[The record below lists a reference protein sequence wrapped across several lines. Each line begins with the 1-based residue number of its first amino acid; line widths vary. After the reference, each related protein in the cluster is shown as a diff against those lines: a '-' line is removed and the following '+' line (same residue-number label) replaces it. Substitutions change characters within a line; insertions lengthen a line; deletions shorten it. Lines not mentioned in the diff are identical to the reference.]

1 MKNLII
7 GFGTIIISVLTI
19 MTVAALNINTI
30 NQLDLETETR
40 MAVYQTLQQRYQT
53 STVPMIRVKDFDGK
67 YLTPGTDTS
76 TTTVS
81 NKIYAYLCTDGELI
95 LSSKT
100 IKTNK
105 SAKKNY
111 GQLTISESSAP
122 SWTAEAA
129 NIKTITIQDIIKPTS
144 CYRWFYNCSNLTKIS
159 GLEKLDTSECRTMTD
174 MFYTAKNIK
183 ELNLSNFDLNKT
195 TSMNNM
201 FYGCTSLSKIYI
213 GTKWK
218 INDSV
223 STTDMYT
230 QCSAKSIDTN
240 SDQNYVYTNYKINN
254 DETMINMFYEN
265 LSMLLKKQ
273 DKVSVKIV
281 GASYYEG
288 LLSVNVSYTYENMGH
303 KRTIDTTQ
311 TVIREGYSK

>member
-53 STVPMIRVKDFDGK
+53 STIPMIRVKDFDGK
-67 YLTPGTDTS
+67 YLKPGTDTS

-122 SWTAEAA
+122 SWTAEAT
-129 NIKTITIQDIIKPTS
+129 NIKTVTIQDIIKPIS

-218 INDSV
+218 IINDA
-223 STTDMYT
+223 STTNMYT

-273 DKVSVKIV
+273 NKVSVKIV
-281 GASYYEG
+281 GASYDAG

-311 TVIREGYSK
+311 TVIREGYTK